1 MRTFAAVTMA
11 AVMTAAS
18 ALAQQPEA
26 PKPGP
31 EHEMLKKKE
40 GTWTTVMKSGG
51 AEFKGTVTYKM
62 ELGGLWL
69 VGSQESDLG
78 GQKFHGKS
86 LDSYD
91 AASKKFVGVWADSMG
106 TRPMTLEG
114 TYDEAKKT
122 LTLTADAPGLDGKPT
137 KWKSVSV
144 MTDADTFDMRMYV
157 GDGKEPMFTVAY
169 KRKK

>member
-11 AVMTAAS
+11 AVLTAAS

-40 GTWTTVMKSGG
+40 GTWTTAMKAGG
-51 AEFKGTVTYKM
+51 AEFKGMVTYKM

-69 VGSQESDLG
+69 VGGFEGDSPAG
-78 GQKFHGKS
+78 KFSGKS
-86 LDSYD
+86 LDTYD
-91 AASKKFVGVWADSMG
+91 AKTKTFVGVWADSMG
-106 TRPMTLEG
+106 TKPMNMAG
-114 TYDEAKKT
+114 TYDKATKT
-122 LTLTADAPGLDGKPT
+122 TTQTGDGEGMDGKPA

-144 MTDADTFDMRMYV
+144 DTDDDTIDFRMFV
-157 GDGKEPMFTVAY
+157 GDAKEPMFTITY

>member
-1 MRTFAAVTMA
+1 MRTFAAVMLV
-11 AVMTAAS
+11 AVVTTVP
-18 ALAQQPEA
+18 ALAQPEA

-69 VGSQESDLG
+69 VGSMESDFPAG
-78 GQKFHGKS
+78 KFTGKS
-86 LDSYD
+86 LDTYD
-91 AASKKFVGVWADSMG
+91 AKSKKFTGIWADSMA
-106 TRPMTLEG
+106 TKAMMMEG
-114 TYDEAKKT
+114 TYDKATKT
-122 LTLTADAPGLDGKPT
+122 TTQTGDGEGMDGKPA

-144 MTDADTFDMRMYV
+144 DADDDTTDFSMYV
-157 GDGKEPMFTVAY
+157 GDAKEPMFTIVY